1 MEPSRHTYEM
11 HGDEWQEVGPQPA
24 TRRRSLLRGVGA
36 FLVTAFLM
44 AGIAAIGVV
53 AACIALVL
61 SPVALLA
68 VWFLKALPVQPMDT
82 RSSR

>member
-1 MEPSRHTYEM
+1 
-11 HGDEWQEVGPQPA
+11 
-24 TRRRSLLRGVGA
+24 
-36 FLVTAFLM
+36 M